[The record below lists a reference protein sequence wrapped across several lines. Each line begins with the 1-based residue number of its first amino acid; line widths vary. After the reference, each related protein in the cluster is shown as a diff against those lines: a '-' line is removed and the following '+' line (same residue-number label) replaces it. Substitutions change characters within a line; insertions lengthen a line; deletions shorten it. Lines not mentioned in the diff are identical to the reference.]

1 VCSKKKKSD
10 KNAKKKQKK
19 DLTGPTLLEIS
30 DYANQ
35 TFVNLRM
42 FASSLSAGFGR
53 VRKRG
58 FLRIIPAHSTTRS
71 PPLPRIEPH
80 RPER

>member
-1 VCSKKKKSD
+1 MS
-10 KNAKKKQKK
+10 
-19 DLTGPTLLEIS
+19 GEPTLPAIS
-30 DYANQ
+30 RSHGISVKFPITLIR